1 MSTNLA
7 EIKQSAAVAKQAPKT
22 IAGFLTTYKGEI
34 ARALPKH
41 LTADRMARVAMTEIR
56 KTPALLKCRPESLF
70 GAIIQT
76 AQLGLEPGN
85 AMGHAYLVPYGQD
98 VQLIMGYRGMIDL
111 ARRSGQI
118 VSIEAHAVY
127 EGDTFECTFGLN
139 SDLRHVPD
147 WENPN
152 RTDASKLR
160 FVYAVAKLKDGGTQF
175 EVMSR
180 AEVEA
185 IRARSKAGRS
195 GPWVTDFAQ
204 MAIKTVIRRLFKY
217 LPVSIEMQ
225 QAISLDERAEANQP
239 QDNSLVIEGVATDD
253 IGAENIDAETGEIV
267 VTDPQMESA

>member
-56 KTPALLKCRPESLF
+56 KNPQLMKCKPESLF

-76 AQLGLEPGN
+76 SQLGLEPGN
-85 AMGHAYLVPYGQD
+85 ALGHAYLLPYGLE
-98 VQLIMGYRGMIDL
+98 VQLIIGYRGMIDL

-118 VSIEAHAVY
+118 LSIEAHAVF
-127 EGDTFECTFGLN
+127 EGDTFECSFGLN

-152 RTDASKLR
+152 RTDANKLK

-180 AEVEA
+180 AEVDA

-195 GPWVTDFAQ
+195 GPWVTDYQAMAQ
-204 MAIKTVIRRLFKY
+204 KTVIRRLFKY

-225 QAISLDERAEANQP
+225 QAIGIDEKADANIP
-239 QDNSLVIEGVATDD
+239 QDNSLVIEGVATEDEPAGE
-253 IGAENIDAETGEIV
+253 IIDTETGEIV
-267 VTDPQMESA
+267 ITGSEAA

>member
-22 IAGFLTTYKGEI
+22 IHGFLSTYKGEI
-34 ARALPKH
+34 QRALPKH
-41 LTADRMARVAMTEIR
+41 MNADRMARIALTEIR
-56 KTPALLKCRPESLF
+56 KVPALLKCKPESLF

-85 AMGHAYLVPYGQD
+85 ALGHAYLLPYGQD
-98 VQLIMGYRGMIDL
+98 VQLIIGYKGMIDL

-127 EGDTFECTFGLN
+127 EGDTFECAFGLN
-139 SDLRHVPD
+139 SDLKHVPD
-147 WENPN
+147 WEYPN
-152 RTDASKLR
+152 RTDANKLR

-185 IRARSKAGRS
+185 IRARSKAGRN

-204 MAIKTVIRRLFKY
+204 MALKTVIRRLFKF
-217 LPVSIEMQ
+217 LPVSIELQ
-225 QAISLDERAEANQP
+225 QAISLDERAESNLP
-239 QDNSLVIEGVATDD
+239 QDNDLVIEGVATDVP
-253 IGAENIDAETGEIV
+253 AHEVIDAETGEIV
-267 VTDPQMESA
+267 TEPEAA